1 MVPDAERKG
10 LLIGIAG
17 GTGAGK
23 TLVAQSIAQDLGSES
38 VLLIEQDSYYKDLH
52 HLPLGERESR
62 NFDHP
67 DAFDRD
73 LLRQHLE
80 TLLRGGEVDM
90 PSYDMR
96 THTRVG
102 QPLRVRGRRVMLLDG
117 LLVLEDPALRHL
129 MDIKIYVDAD
139 PDIRFIRRLK
149 RDLTERGRTLDQVI
163 RQYEQSVRPMH
174 LQFVEPSKRYADL
187 VIPEG
192 GYNFVAIDLMKTKIR
207 ALLAEETATRAK
219 G

>member
-1 MVPDAERKG
+1 VTPGSNRRG
-10 LLIGIAG
+10 ILIGIAG

-23 TLVAQSIAQDLGSES
+23 TLVAQSISEDIGSEK
-38 VLLIEQDSYYKDLH
+38 VLILEQDSYYKDLTNI
-52 HLPLGERESR
+52 PLGERESR

-67 DAFDRD
+67 EAFDRD
-73 LLRQHLE
+73 LLRSHLE
-80 TLLRGGEVDM
+80 TLLAGGEADIPV
-90 PSYDMR
+90 YEMR
-96 THTRVG
+96 THTRNP
-102 QPLRVRGRRVMLLDG
+102 QPMKAKGRRIIILDG
-117 LLVLEDPALRHL
+117 ILILDDPAIRQL
-129 MDIKIYVDAD
+129 MDIKLYVDAD

-163 RQYEQSVRPMH
+163 RQYESSVRPMH

-192 GYNFVAIDLMKTKIR
+192 GYNAVAIDLLKTKVR
-207 ALLAEETATRAK
+207 SLLRDA

>member
-1 MVPDAERKG
+1 VTPDPKRRG
-10 LLIGIAG
+10 ILIGIAG

-23 TLVAQSIAQDLGSES
+23 TLVAQSIAQDLGSDS

-52 HLPLGERESR
+52 HIPLGERENR

-80 TLLRGGEVDM
+80 KLLVGEEVDM
-90 PSYDMR
+90 PTYDMR

-102 QPLRVRGRRVMLLDG
+102 QPLHVRGRPILLLDG
-117 LLVLEDPALRHL
+117 LLVLEDPTLRHL

-149 RDLTERGRTLDQVI
+149 RDLTERGRTLDQAI
-163 RQYEQSVRPMH
+163 RQYESSVRPMH

-192 GYNFVAIDLMKTKIR
+192 GYNFVAIDLLKTKIR
-207 ALLAEETATRAK
+207 SLLADVK
-219 G
+219 

>member
-1 MVPDAERKG
+1 MIPDPLRRG
-10 LLIGIAG
+10 ILIGIAG

-23 TLVAQSIAQDLGSES
+23 TLVAQSIAQDLGSDS
-38 VLLIEQDSYYKDLH
+38 VLLIEQDSYYKDLQH
-52 HLPLGERESR
+52 IPLGERENR

-80 TLLRGGEVDM
+80 KLLAGHEVEM

-96 THTRVG
+96 THTRVK
-102 QPLRVRGRRVMLLDG
+102 QPLRIKGRPIMLLDG
-117 LLVLEDPALRHL
+117 LLVLEDPGLRHL

-163 RQYEQSVRPMH
+163 RQYESSVRPMH

-192 GYNFVAIDLMKTKIR
+192 GYNFVAIDLMKTKVR
-207 ALLAEETATRAK
+207 SLLAEAK
-219 G
+219 

>member
-1 MVPDAERKG
+1 
-10 LLIGIAG
+10 
-17 GTGAGK
+17 
-23 TLVAQSIAQDLGSES
+23 
-38 VLLIEQDSYYKDLH
+38 
-52 HLPLGERESR
+52 
-62 NFDHP
+62 
-67 DAFDRD
+67 
-73 LLRQHLE
+73 
-80 TLLRGGEVDM
+80 M

-102 QPLRVRGRRVMLLDG
+102 QPLRIRGRRVMLLDG

-207 ALLAEETATRAK
+207 SLLAEEAAPRSR
-219 G
+219 

>member
-1 MVPDAERKG
+1 LIPDSKHRG
-10 LLIGIAG
+10 ILIGLAG

-23 TLVAQSIAQDLGSES
+23 TLIAQSIAQDLGPDS

-52 HLPLGERESR
+52 HIPLGERENR

-80 TLLRGGEVDM
+80 KLLLGEEVDM
-90 PSYDMR
+90 PIYDMR

-102 QPLRVRGRRVMLLDG
+102 QPLRVRGRRILLLDG
-117 LLVLEDPALRHL
+117 LLVLEDPTLRHL

-149 RDLTERGRTLDQVI
+149 RDLTERGRTLDQAI
-163 RQYEQSVRPMH
+163 RQYESSVRPMH

-192 GYNFVAIDLMKTKIR
+192 GYNFVAIDLLKTKVR
-207 ALLAEETATRAK
+207 SLLTETT
-219 G
+219 

>member
-1 MVPDAERKG
+1 LIPDPKRRG
-10 LLIGIAG
+10 ILIGVAG

-23 TLVAQSIAQDLGSES
+23 TLVAQSIAQDLGSDS

-52 HLPLGERESR
+52 HIPLGERENR

-67 DAFDRD
+67 DAIDRD

-80 TLLRGGEVDM
+80 RLLAGEEVDM

-102 QPLRVRGRRVMLLDG
+102 QPLRIRGRRIMLLDG
-117 LLVLEDPALRHL
+117 LLVLEDPSLRHL

-163 RQYEQSVRPMH
+163 RQYESSVRPMH
-174 LQFVEPSKRYADL
+174 LQFVEHSKRYADL
-187 VIPEG
+187 IIPEG
-192 GYNFVAIDLMKTKIR
+192 GYNLVAIDLLKTKIR
-207 ALLAEETATRAK
+207 SLLADTR
-219 G
+219 

>member
-1 MVPDAERKG
+1 VTPDPKRRG
-10 LLIGIAG
+10 ILIGIAG

-23 TLVAQSIAQDLGSES
+23 TLVAQSIAQDLGSDS

-52 HLPLGERESR
+52 HIPLGERENR

-80 TLLRGGEVDM
+80 KLLVGEEVDM
-90 PSYDMR
+90 PAYDMR
-96 THTRVG
+96 SHTRVG
-102 QPLRVRGRRVMLLDG
+102 QPMRVRGRRILLLDG

-149 RDLTERGRTLDQVI
+149 RDLTERGRTLDQAI
-163 RQYEQSVRPMH
+163 RQYESSVRPMH

-192 GYNFVAIDLMKTKIR
+192 GYNFVAIDLLKTKIR
-207 ALLAEETATRAK
+207 SLLADVK
-219 G
+219 

>member
-1 MVPDAERKG
+1 LVQDPRRRG

-23 TLVAQSIAQDLGSES
+23 TLVAQTIAQDLGSDS

-52 HLPLGERESR
+52 HIPLGERENR

-73 LLRQHLE
+73 LLRKHLE
-80 TLLRGGEVDM
+80 ILLEGGEIEM
-90 PSYDMR
+90 PIYDMR
-96 THTRVG
+96 THTRVKE
-102 QPLRVRGRRVMLLDG
+102 PLRHRARPIMMLDG
-117 LLVLEDPALRHL
+117 LLVLEDPGLRHL
-129 MDIKIYVDAD
+129 MDIKLYVDAD

-149 RDLTERGRTLDQVI
+149 RDITERGRTLDQVI
-163 RQYEQSVRPMH
+163 RQYESSVRPMH

-187 VIPEG
+187 IIPEG

-207 ALLAEETATRAK
+207 ALLAEAK
-219 G
+219 

>member
-1 MVPDAERKG
+1 MSAANRRG
-10 LLIGIAG
+10 ILIGIAG

-23 TLVAQSIAQDLGSES
+23 TLVAQSISEDLGSEN
-38 VLLIEQDSYYKDLH
+38 VLIIEQDSYYRDLRSI
-52 HLPLGERESR
+52 PLGERESR

-73 LLRQHLE
+73 LLRTQLE
-80 TLLRGGEVDM
+80 TLLGGGEVDL
-90 PSYDMR
+90 PVYEMR
-96 THTRVG
+96 THTRNP
-102 QPLRVRGRRVMLLDG
+102 QTVRAKARRILILDG
-117 LLVLEDPALRHL
+117 ILILDDPAIRQLI
-129 MDIKIYVDAD
+129 DIQLYVNAD

-149 RDLTERGRTLDQVI
+149 RDLTERGRTLDQAI
-163 RQYEQSVRPMH
+163 RQYESSVRPMH

-192 GYNFVAIDLMKTKIR
+192 GYNVVAIDLIKTKIR
-207 ALLAEETATRAK
+207 ALLRES

>member
-1 MVPDAERKG
+1 VTPGNRRG
-10 LLIGIAG
+10 ILIGIAG

-23 TLVAQSIAQDLGSES
+23 TLVAQSISEDIGSEK
-38 VLLIEQDSYYKDLH
+38 VLILEQDSYYKDLRNI
-52 HLPLGERESR
+52 PLGERESR

-67 DAFDRD
+67 EAFDRD
-73 LLRQHLE
+73 LLRGHLE
-80 TLLRGGEVDM
+80 TLLAGGEAEV
-90 PSYDMR
+90 PIYDMR
-96 THTRVG
+96 THTRNP
-102 QPLRVRGRRVMLLDG
+102 QPMSVKGRPIIILDG
-117 LLVLEDPALRHL
+117 ILILDDPAIRQL
-129 MDIKIYVDAD
+129 MDIKLYVDAD

-163 RQYEQSVRPMH
+163 RQYEASVRPMH

-192 GYNFVAIDLMKTKIR
+192 GYNAVAIDLLKTKVR
-207 ALLAEETATRAK
+207 SLLREA

>member
-1 MVPDAERKG
+1 MVPRPQRRG

-23 TLVAQSIAQDLGSES
+23 TLVAQSIAQDLGSDS
-38 VLLIEQDSYYKDLH
+38 VLLIEQDSYYKDLLH
-52 HLPLGERESR
+52 IPLGERENR

-73 LLRQHLE
+73 LLRKHLE
-80 TLLRGGEVDM
+80 VLLDGGDVEM
-90 PSYDMR
+90 PIYDMR
-96 THTRVG
+96 THTRVKE
-102 QPLRVRGRRVMLLDG
+102 PLRLRGRPIMLLDG
-117 LLVLEDPALRHL
+117 LLVLEDPGLRHL
-129 MDIKIYVDAD
+129 MDIKLYAD

-149 RDLTERGRTLDQVI
+149 RDITERGRTVDQVI
-163 RQYEQSVRPMH
+163 RQYESSVRPMH

-187 VIPEG
+187 IIPEG

-207 ALLAEETATRAK
+207 SLLAESK
-219 G
+219 

>member
-1 MVPDAERKG
+1 MAAVHRRG
-10 LLIGIAG
+10 ILIGIAG

-23 TLVAQSIAQDLGSES
+23 TLVAQSISEDLGSEE
-38 VLLIEQDSYYKDLH
+38 VLIVEQDSYYRDLRNI
-52 HLPLGERESR
+52 PLGEREMR

-73 LLRQHLE
+73 LLRAQLE
-80 TLLRGGEVDM
+80 ALLGGSEVDM
-90 PSYDMR
+90 PIYEMR
-96 THTRVG
+96 THTRSPQTVKVK
-102 QPLRVRGRRVMLLDG
+102 PRRIMILDG
-117 LLVLEDPALRHL
+117 ILILDDPALRQL
-129 MDIKIYVDAD
+129 MDIKLYVDAD

-163 RQYEQSVRPMH
+163 RQYESTVRPMH

-192 GYNFVAIDLMKTKIR
+192 GYNVVAIDLIKTKIR
-207 ALLAEETATRAK
+207 ALLRET

>member
-1 MVPDAERKG
+1 MVPDPFRRG
-10 LLIGIAG
+10 ILIGIAG

-23 TLVAQSIAQDLGSES
+23 TLVAQSIAQDLGSDS
-38 VLLIEQDSYYKDLH
+38 VLPIEQDSYYKDLLH
-52 HLPLGERESR
+52 IPLGERENR

-80 TLLRGGEVDM
+80 KLLAGGEVDM
-90 PSYDMR
+90 PIYDMR
-96 THTRVG
+96 THTRVN
-102 QPLRVRGRRVMLLDG
+102 QPLPMKGRPIMLLDG
-117 LLVLEDPALRHL
+117 LLVLEDPSLRHL

-163 RQYEQSVRPMH
+163 RQYESSVRPMH

-192 GYNFVAIDLMKTKIR
+192 GYNFVAIDLIKTKIR
-207 ALLAEETATRAK
+207 SLLAETA
-219 G
+219 

>member
-1 MVPDAERKG
+1 
-10 LLIGIAG
+10 
-17 GTGAGK
+17 
-23 TLVAQSIAQDLGSES
+23 
-38 VLLIEQDSYYKDLH
+38 
-52 HLPLGERESR
+52 
-62 NFDHP
+62 
-67 DAFDRD
+67 
-73 LLRQHLE
+73 
-80 TLLRGGEVDM
+80 
-90 PSYDMR
+90 
-96 THTRVG
+96 
-102 QPLRVRGRRVMLLDG
+102 
-117 LLVLEDPALRHL
+117 

-207 ALLAEETATRAK
+207 SLLAEEAAPRSR
-219 G
+219 